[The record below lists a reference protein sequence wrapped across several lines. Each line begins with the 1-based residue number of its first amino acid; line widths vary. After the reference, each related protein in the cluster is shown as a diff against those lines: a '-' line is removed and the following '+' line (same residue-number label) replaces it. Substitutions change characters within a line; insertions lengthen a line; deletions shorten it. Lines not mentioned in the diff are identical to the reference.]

1 MKTGQGDDGAA
12 VRGGGASLHGAH
24 LRALEAVFRHPPA
37 HNLEWMDVVSLI
49 ERIGAVRARGGES
62 FSFEV
67 GSERLLMRKPH
78 AKELTA
84 SDVVDLRHFLERA
97 GWSAQGPARATA
109 DRSPAAPALVVAI
122 DHHGARI
129 YRVDTLPGEA
139 SERGITPYDPHHFLH
154 HMAHK
159 GQSRERGQREAEETA
174 FYEAIAAALAT
185 GGAIVVVGHA
195 QGTSNAAQYLME
207 YLRSHHRETWQ
218 RVVSEVAAD
227 LSAITPAQLL
237 VLAEQALR
245 GAGEKIG

>member
-1 MKTGQGDDGAA
+1 MKTGRGDEGAVA
-12 VRGGGASLHGAH
+12 PGGGAALHGAH

-49 ERIGAVRARGGES
+49 GKIGAVRARGGDS

-67 GSERLLMRKPH
+67 GSERLLMHKPH
-78 AKELTA
+78 AKELTT

-97 GWSAQGPARATA
+97 GWSAQGPTRATA
-109 DRSPAAPALVVAI
+109 DRAPVAPVLVVAI

-129 YRVDTLPGEA
+129 YRMDPVPGDA
-139 SERGITPYDPHHFLH
+139 SKQAITPYDPHHFMH

-159 GQSRERGQREAEETA
+159 GQSREEGQRMTEETS

-185 GGAIVVVGHA
+185 GGAIVVVGHGA
-195 QGTSNAAQYLME
+195 GTSNAAQYLTE

-218 RVVSEVAAD
+218 RVVSEIAAD
-227 LSAITPAQLL
+227 LSAVTPAQLL
-237 VLAEQALR
+237 VLAEQALP
-245 GAGEKIG
+245 AGERPG

>member
-1 MKTGQGDDGAA
+1 MKTDRGDEGAVA
-12 VRGGGASLHGAH
+12 QGGGAPLHGAH

-49 ERIGAVRARGGES
+49 GKIGAVRARGGDS
-62 FSFEV
+62 FGFEV
-67 GSERLLMRKPH
+67 GSERLLMHKPH
-78 AKELTA
+78 AKELTT

-109 DRSPAAPALVVAI
+109 DRAPPAPALVVAV

-129 YRVDTLPGEA
+129 YRMDAVAGDDSKREI
-139 SERGITPYDPHHFLH
+139 RPYDPYHFLH

-159 GQSRERGQREAEETA
+159 GQSREQGQRMAEETA

-185 GGAIVVVGHA
+185 GGAIVVVGHGA
-195 QGTSNAAQYLME
+195 GTSNAAQYLME

-218 RVVSEVAAD
+218 RVVREIAAD
-227 LSAITPAQLL
+227 LSAVTPAQLL
-237 VLAEQALR
+237 ELAERALAA
-245 GAGEKIG
+245 GAGVG